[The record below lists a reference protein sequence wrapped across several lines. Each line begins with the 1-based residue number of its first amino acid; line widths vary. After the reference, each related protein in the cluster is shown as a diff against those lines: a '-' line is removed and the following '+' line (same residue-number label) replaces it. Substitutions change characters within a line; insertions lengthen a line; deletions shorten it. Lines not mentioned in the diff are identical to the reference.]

1 MIFPTTSDLT
11 KGKYNRY
18 EVALAT
24 AKCARMIT
32 NEYVRQRAEAESSMS
47 GNKETDR
54 PLNTLIDKEVR
65 DEKAVN
71 IAIRRLYE
79 GQYVITHKSVEEQE
93 REERA
98 VLEGIG
104 EPAQQFAEREED
116 EILDGD
122 RNADDAVLDDD
133 AAPEDGEA
141 AETDSG
147 DASDAVTEDETAADG
162 GRGGSGSGRGGGS
175 GSGGGGGR
183 RRIRRNI
190 GKLSRPERGG
200 LRG

>member
-1 MIFPTTSDLT
+1 MIFPTVNDLT
-11 KGKYNRY
+11 KGIYNRY

-32 NEYVRQRAEAESSMS
+32 NEYVRQRTEAESMMT

-54 PLNTLIDKEVR
+54 PLNTMIDKEVR

-71 IAIRRLYE
+71 IAIRRIYA

-104 EPAQQFAEREED
+104 TQERPFTESDED
-116 EILDGD
+116 EIVDDRAGETEAEDTVLGD
-122 RNADDAVLDDD
+122 EKADDAASPEDD
-133 AAPEDGEA
+133 AAFADAEDGA
-141 AETDSG
+141 ASAD
-147 DASDAVTEDETAADG
+147 EDTQDTVDDE
-162 GRGGSGSGRGGGS
+162 
-175 GSGGGGGR
+175 
-183 RRIRRNI
+183 
-190 GKLSRPERGG
+190 
-200 LRG
+200 

>member
-1 MIFPTTSDLT
+1 MIFPTVNDLT
-11 KGKYNRY
+11 KGIYNRY

-32 NEYVRQRAEAESSMS
+32 NEYVRQRTEAESMMT

-54 PLNTLIDKEVR
+54 PLNTMIDKEVR

-71 IAIRRLYE
+71 IAIRRIYA

-104 EPAQQFAEREED
+104 TQERPFAESDED
-116 EILDGD
+116 EIVDDRAGETEAEDTVLGD
-122 RNADDAVLDDD
+122 EKAGDAASPEDDAVFADAEDD
-133 AAPEDGEA
+133 AA
-141 AETDSG
+141 S
-147 DASDAVTEDETAADG
+147 ADG
-162 GRGGSGSGRGGGS
+162 DTQDTVDD
-175 GSGGGGGR
+175 
-183 RRIRRNI
+183 
-190 GKLSRPERGG
+190 E
-200 LRG
+200 

>member
-147 DASDAVTEDETAADG
+147 DAADAVTEDETTADAVAEEEVEAAEAAEAEAVEESDADG
-162 GRGGSGSGRGGGS
+162 SAGTSE
-175 GSGGGGGR
+175 
-183 RRIRRNI
+183 N
-190 GKLSRPERGG
+190 
-200 LRG
+200 

>member
-24 AKCARMIT
+24 AKCARIIT
-32 NEYVRQRAEAESSMS
+32 NEYVRQRAEAESSQT

-54 PLNTLIDKEVR
+54 PMNTLIDREVR

-98 VLEGIG
+98 VLEGIEDPG
-104 EPAQQFAEREED
+104 RQGIGRDED
-116 EILDGD
+116 EIIDGD
-122 RNADDAVLDDD
+122 RIADDAAEDAVLEDDTL
-133 AAPEDGEA
+133 PEDGEFPDDG
-141 AETDSG
+141 AEEAG
-147 DASDAVTEDETAADG
+147 DVSDDGLTEDEMSAGAEAETEAEQEAEAADAG
-162 GRGGSGSGRGGGS
+162 ESARTAE
-175 GSGGGGGR
+175 
-183 RRIRRNI
+183 N
-190 GKLSRPERGG
+190 
-200 LRG
+200 

>member
-104 EPAQQFAEREED
+104 EPAQQFAERE
-116 EILDGD
+116 
-122 RNADDAVLDDD
+122 D

-147 DASDAVTEDETAADG
+147 DAADAVTEDETAADAVAEEEAEAAEAAEAEAVEESDAD
-162 GRGGSGSGRGGGS
+162 GSAGTSE
-175 GSGGGGGR
+175 
-183 RRIRRNI
+183 N
-190 GKLSRPERGG
+190 
-200 LRG
+200 